1 MSTIKNKVESPKTL
15 SQKIRGLI
23 KKDDEPKFS
32 AWNPFADHGDGLDD
46 EFYINEIIGIEELPY
61 DEFMKDKEVKH
72 GKK

>member
-1 MSTIKNKVESPKTL
+1 MSKDKENIGSENPILT
-15 SQKIRGLI
+15 

-32 AWNPFADHGDGLDD
+32 AWNPFDDHGDGLDD
-46 EFYINEIIGIEELPY
+46 EFYINEIIEIEELPY